1 MDRRN
6 RMEIHINK
14 PILNRKTP
22 EENLAI
28 VDKWISE
35 TADML
40 NYYIT
45 QIERE
50 RKKDDGTA
58 EIH

>member
-1 MDRRN
+1 
-6 RMEIHINK
+6 MEIHINK